1 MLDMQEI
8 LSLIDSTNN
17 RPLSV
22 FKLKL
27 YLLTKIFQVWLGQAN
42 VFGDATGEAKL
53 AHLCVVCSHGHLM
66 FLHVLSFFCMFCSLS
81 LNKAASPG
89 RLTYF

>member
-53 AHLCVVCSHGHLM
+53 AHLCVVCSWVCYHGDNFDDYSEMVMSDQSRERPQMLICH
-66 FLHVLSFFCMFCSLS
+66 
-81 LNKAASPG
+81 K
-89 RLTYF
+89 